1 MKTYLS
7 DIIPK
12 IQRFSQRLDDLTIL
26 TNQHWVVVD
35 EIMTTKNI
43 YIFRTN
49 GELLISQSGK
59 VQKAKWEYL
68 GNNSLLIDKSDES
81 FLFKHGFIDSNILA
95 LKVDSKN
102 EYAFL
107 VNENKYDGELNSIEK
122 VVDFLRINY
131 LDPSVYNELDR
142 LKKLNLP
149 LETISFPHKKIKT
162 KKGILIVKSEPNK
175 RISVGD
181 LAYLDGKRAP
191 DGRYVYGWAFWNE
204 YILIKDG
211 KIKKI

>member
-12 IQRFSQRLDDLTIL
+12 IQGFSQRLDDLTIL
-26 TNQHWVVVD
+26 TNQHWVVLD
-35 EIMTTKNI
+35 EIMTTKNT

-81 FLFKHGFIDSNILA
+81 FLFKQAFIDSNILA

-107 VNENKYDGELNSIEK
+107 VNENKYDGELNSIEN
-122 VVDFLRINY
+122 VIDFLRIHY
-131 LDPSVYNELDR
+131 LNPSLYDELDR
-142 LKKLNLP
+142 LKKMNLP
-149 LETISFPHKKIKT
+149 SETISFSHKKVKT
-162 KKGILIVKSEPNK
+162 KKGILTFKSEPNK
-175 RISVGD
+175 SVSVGD
-181 LAYLDGKRAP
+181 LAYLNGKRAP
-191 DGRYVYGWAFWNE
+191 DGRYIYGWAFWNE
-204 YILIKDG
+204 FILIKDG

>member
-1 MKTYLS
+1 MKTFIS
-7 DIIPK
+7 EIIPK
-12 IQRFSQRLDDLTIL
+12 LQRFSQRLDDLTIL

-35 EIMTTKNI
+35 EIMNTKNI

-68 GNNSLLIDKSDES
+68 GNDSLLIDKSDES

-95 LKVDSKN
+95 LKVDSRN

-107 VNENKYDGELNSIEK
+107 VNENKYEGELNSIAK
-122 VVDFLRINY
+122 VVDFLRVNY
-131 LDPSVYNELDR
+131 LGPYIDNE
-142 LKKLNLP
+142 LNLP
-149 LETISFPHKKIKT
+149 LQTISFPQKKIKT
-162 KKGILIVKSEPNK
+162 KKGILIIKSEPNSS
-175 RISVGD
+175 ISVGD
-181 LAYLDGKRAP
+181 LAYLDSKRAP
-191 DGRYVYGWAFWNE
+191 DGRYVYGWPVWNE
-204 YILIKDG
+204 YILIRDG